1 MFIPFKN
8 FVKNNQNLILAFCLC
23 LALAPQSGWAVVP
36 GDTNTLQGA
45 IFLATNAYPNK
56 IILLVVSDTNTCS
69 ACRALESTGFPSTNP
84 PVYQMLRQSFVY
96 WPCGPNEN
104 CTAYQQWLGTGT
116 VPVPQILMLDP
127 MNTQNI
133 AETIEGFGGA
143 SGLLIS
149 LTFGLMD
156 CTAPY
161 VTSLVDASNTNNH
174 LVDINLGNWQKTNTV
189 ASSNIIVLAN
199 SITTNELISKVNYKL
214 DTTSTWTTM
223 TLANKT
229 AWAMPLNPAQIVSG
243 VNVLRF
249 YASDINFNSS
259 RTNVFYFIYSTS
271 ASPASSVTTVTNPI
285 NPSVYG
291 QAVTFTATVSG
302 TGGTPTGTVTF
313 KDGANTLGTGT
324 LNGSG
329 QATFTTNNLT
339 VAGSPHSISAVYG
352 GDSNFNGSTS
362 SNALSQTITP
372 ASLGITASND
382 SKTYGQPRSYGPGST
397 AFTSSVLQNNET
409 IGSVTITA
417 SGGAATNAAAGSY
430 NLIPS
435 AATGGTFTA
444 SNYTITYTNGT
455 LTVTPAVLSITAS
468 NQSKLYGQTVPFGSG
483 GTAFASSGLQNNE
496 TIGSVTLA
504 VSGNGGAATAPVSG
518 SPYTI
523 TPGTATGG
531 SFTAGNYAIT
541 YNTGTLTVNPAALSI
556 TASNQS
562 KIYGQTVPFGSG
574 STAFASSGLQNNETI
589 GSVTL
594 AVSGNGGATAAAV
607 GNYTITPSAATG
619 GTFIAGNYTITY
631 YTGTLTVN
639 PIPGDVN
646 GDGKVDQ
653 IDLEI
658 VLTNLGPSILVSQ
671 ADVEELLK
679 HYQPSITNA
688 FALRTNNFEV
698 EFSTN
703 VTGNSW
709 SNFGQFTLYG
719 FVPTNAPQ
727 GFYRLIVLP

>member
-1 MFIPFKN
+1 
-8 FVKNNQNLILAFCLC
+8 
-23 LALAPQSGWAVVP
+23 
-36 GDTNTLQGA
+36 
-45 IFLATNAYPNK
+45 
-56 IILLVVSDTNTCS
+56 
-69 ACRALESTGFPSTNP
+69 
-84 PVYQMLRQSFVY
+84 
-96 WPCGPNEN
+96 
-104 CTAYQQWLGTGT
+104 
-116 VPVPQILMLDP
+116 
-127 MNTQNI
+127 
-133 AETIEGFGGA
+133 
-143 SGLLIS
+143 
-149 LTFGLMD
+149 
-156 CTAPY
+156 
-161 VTSLVDASNTNNH
+161 
-174 LVDINLGNWQKTNTV
+174 
-189 ASSNIIVLAN
+189 
-199 SITTNELISKVNYKL
+199 
-214 DTTSTWTTM
+214 
-223 TLANKT
+223 
-229 AWAMPLNPAQIVSG
+229 
-243 VNVLRF
+243 
-249 YASDINFNSS
+249 
-259 RTNVFYFIYSTS
+259 
-271 ASPASSVTTVTNPI
+271 
-285 NPSVYG
+285 
-291 QAVTFTATVSG
+291 
-302 TGGTPTGTVTF
+302 
-313 KDGANTLGTGT
+313 
-324 LNGSG
+324 
-329 QATFTTNNLT
+329 
-339 VAGSPHSISAVYG
+339 
-352 GDSNFNGSTS
+352 
-362 SNALSQTITP
+362 
-372 ASLGITASND
+372 
-382 SKTYGQPRSYGPGST
+382 
-397 AFTSSVLQNNET
+397 VLQNNET

-483 GTAFASSGLQNNE
+483 G
-496 TIGSVTLA
+496 
-504 VSGNGGAATAPVSG
+504 
-518 SPYTI
+518 
-523 TPGTATGG
+523 
-531 SFTAGNYAIT
+531 
-541 YNTGTLTVNPAALSI
+541 
-556 TASNQS
+556 
-562 KIYGQTVPFGSG
+562 
-574 STAFASSGLQNNETI
+574 TAFASSGLQNNETI